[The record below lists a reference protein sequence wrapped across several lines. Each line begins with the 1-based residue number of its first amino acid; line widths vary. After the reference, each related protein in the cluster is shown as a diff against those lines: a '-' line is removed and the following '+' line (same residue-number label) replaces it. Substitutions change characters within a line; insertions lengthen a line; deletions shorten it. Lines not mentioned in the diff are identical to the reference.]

1 MKYLKK
7 FNQHLNY
14 SNYLTSS
21 SYNQIINKDKD
32 DVVSYCLNE
41 NEVHYDTPPFIN
53 GYEYVDLGLP
63 SGTLWAKC
71 NVGASSETDY
81 GNYYK
86 YGEGIIQYDGSAN
99 YYRGGENPLSPSV
112 DTVTNV
118 MGGQW
123 HMPTKTQ
130 YEELINNTTFSW
142 TTINS
147 IKGGKFTATNGNYI
161 FLPAGG
167 NYEGGSSNNN
177 INKIG
182 EYWSSTP
189 YPGLSQAYYLF
200 FSYKMSDNLGIGHYN
215 RNIGYNV
222 RGVADKKY

>member
-1 MKYLKK
+1 MKYIKK
-7 FNQHLNY
+7 FNDH
-14 SNYLTSS
+14 SNYDYVIDNYTKI
-21 SYNQIINKDKD
+21 NENKDI
-32 DVVSYCLNE
+32 VSYCKEQNHIHI
-41 NEVHYDTPPFIN
+41 NKYVDPYN

-167 NYEGGSSNNN
+167 YYEGGSSNNN
-177 INKIG
+177 SINKRG
-182 EYWSSTP
+182 GYWSSTP

-200 FSYKMSDNLGIGHYN
+200 FSYEMSDNLGIGHYN
-215 RNIGYNV
+215 RNQGYNV
-222 RGVADKKY
+222 RGVAD